1 MRRTKRLIGIM
12 LSLTMILGTMGISVK
27 ATEVGDGAGI
37 AAETG
42 HEQSSMDLMDGL
54 PDGSQEV
61 APEQSAAPEQS
72 VEPVPSQPEVPE
84 QSVEPVPSQPEV
96 PEQSVEPVPGQ
107 PEVPEQSVEPV
118 PGQPDALGQ
127 AGESGQPGD
136 EQIANSWRYTNGEWT
151 PPSSSNG
158 PTRARAVAE
167 GEYEFAWQKVNGKY
181 MNSKG
186 KPIEGVIAK
195 GMDVSQ
201 WQYEINWDKVRK
213 TDIDFAILRCAYGK
227 NTPSQDD
234 RYFAYNVKEC
244 KRLSIPFGVYLY
256 SYAMDVEAAVDEAEH
271 VLRVLKENGIKP
283 SDMKYPVF
291 YDLENSKYPYD
302 QTTLTEEERGDIAEA
317 FCNVI
322 IDAGYSVGIYANT
335 YWFNN
340 YLTDTR
346 FEKWDKW
353 VAQYNHVCT
362 YQGEYAMW
370 QATSS
375 GTVDGIEGPV
385 DLNFDFSFANRQTD
399 GLQLVVENGKTYLY
413 EYGVMARS
421 KEAVVNNQWK
431 WFDAD
436 GTMAV
441 SKDVYLPA
449 ENKWVRYDANGDMVK
464 GWNTN
469 EDGTYYFD
477 PHSGRMSKGVV
488 KVDGKYRYFY
498 QITGIMVT
506 AKSQE
511 MFIDNGW
518 RWFDADGSVAVSKDV
533 YIPNEKKWVRY
544 NAEGAMVKGWDQTA
558 AGTYYFDKTTG
569 EMLKGWQWLP
579 EGLFYFNEIT
589 GIRQ

>member
-1 MRRTKRLIGIM
+1 M
-12 LSLTMILGTMGISVK
+12 
-27 ATEVGDGAGI
+27 
-37 AAETG
+37 
-42 HEQSSMDLMDGL
+42 
-54 PDGSQEV
+54 
-61 APEQSAAPEQS
+61 
-72 VEPVPSQPEVPE
+72 
-84 QSVEPVPSQPEV
+84 EPVPSQPEV

-136 EQIANSWRYTNGEWT
+136 EQIANSWRYTDGEWT

-421 KEAVVNNQWK
+421 KEAVVNGQWK

-441 SKDVYLPA
+441 SKDVYLSSK
-449 ENKWVRYDANGDMVK
+449 NKWVRYDANGNMIK
-464 GWNTN
+464 SWNTN
-469 EDGTYYFD
+469 KDGTYYFD
-477 PHSGRMSKGVV
+477 PFTGEMCKGI
-488 KVDGKYRYFY
+488 KKIDGKYYYFY
-498 QITGIMVT
+498 KITGVMVE
-506 AKSQE
+506 AKNKE
-511 MFIDNGW
+511 LVIDGEW
-518 RWFDADGSVAVSKDV
+518 RWFDADGTIAVSKDV
-533 YIPNEKKWVRY
+533 FLSDGKKWVRY
-544 NAEGAMVKGWDQTA
+544 NAEGAMVKGWDWTA

-569 EMLKGWQWLP
+569 EMLKGWRWLP
-579 EGLFYFNEIT
+579 EGLFYFNEVT

>member
-1 MRRTKRLIGIM
+1 MRRTKRLIGM
-12 LSLTMILGTMGISVK
+12 LLGLTMILGGIGTPVK
-27 ATEVGDGAGI
+27 ATESGEGLESVEEMERGQDSLDLAEDVVGESDDLLDEMGA
-37 AAETG
+37 
-42 HEQSSMDLMDGL
+42 
-54 PDGSQEV
+54 V
-61 APEQSAAPEQS
+61 VPEQPADSTSEQS
-72 VEPVPSQPEVPE
+72 VEPTPEQPVESMPGQSTEAGPLEESVPE
-84 QSVEPVPSQPEV
+84 QSEEFDRL
-96 PEQSVEPVPGQ
+96 E
-107 PEVPEQSVEPV
+107 
-118 PGQPDALGQ
+118 A
-127 AGESGQPGD
+127 
-136 EQIANSWRYTNGEWT
+136 EQIENSWRYTDGEWT

-158 PTRARAVAE
+158 QMRTRAVSRE
-167 GEYEFAWQKVNGKY
+167 EYEYAWQKVNGKY
-181 MNSKG
+181 MNSNG

-201 WQYEINWDKVRK
+201 WQYEIDWERVRK

-227 NTPSQDD
+227 NASSQDD
-234 RYFAYNVKEC
+234 RYFAYNVQEC

-271 VLRVLKENGIKP
+271 VLRVLKENKIKP

-291 YDLENSKYPYD
+291 YDLENSKSPFD

-340 YLTDTR
+340 YLTDSR

-375 GTVDGIEGPV
+375 GTVDGIEGSV
-385 DLNFDFSFANRQTD
+385 DLNFDFYFADRQTD
-399 GLQLVVENGKTYLY
+399 GLELVVENGKTYLY

-421 KEAVVNNQWK
+421 KEAVVNGQWK

-441 SKDVYLPA
+441 SKDVYIPA
-449 ENKWVRYDANGDMVK
+449 GNKWVRYDANGNMIK

-469 EDGTYYFD
+469 KDGMYYFD
-477 PHSGRMSKGVV
+477 PFTGEMCKGI
-488 KVDGKYRYFY
+488 KKFDGKYYFFY
-498 QITGIMVT
+498 QITGVMVE
-506 AKSQE
+506 AKSKE
-511 MFIDNGW
+511 LVIDGEW
-518 RWFDADGSVAVSKDV
+518 RWFDADGTIAVSKDV
-533 YIPNEKKWVRY
+533 YIPDGKKWVRY
-544 NAEGAMVKGWDQTA
+544 NAEGAMVKGWDWTS
-558 AGTYYFDKTTG
+558 AGTYYFDKITG

-579 EGLFYFNEIT
+579 EGLFYFDEVT